1 MVENMSR
8 AYPLQSS
15 LRGQLKQDFIK
26 FRDRENLSDAEA
38 TRQLLTLALRIKL
51 NDSDDDRPS
60 NRELMEEIYRVVRQS
75 SAIGDVIHGQTFDGE
90 KLFKDQKE
98 SQPVRRQVKADIDN
112 QVDSFLAGK
121 KRVAIWL
128 PFFYRSNSLSKSRYL
143 STFGSLFKSRSC

>member
-1 MVENMSR
+1 MSR

-121 KRVAIWL
+121 KKRVAIWL
-128 PFFYRSNSLSKSRYL
+128 PFFLPL
-143 STFGSLFKSRSC
+143 

>member
-1 MVENMSR
+1 MSR

-15 LRGQLKQDFIK
+15 LRGQLEIEFIK
-26 FRDRENLSDAEA
+26 FRDQERLSDAEA

-112 QVDSFLAGK
+112 QVDLFLEGK
-121 KRVAIWL
+121 K
-128 PFFYRSNSLSKSRYL
+128 K
-143 STFGSLFKSRSC
+143 G